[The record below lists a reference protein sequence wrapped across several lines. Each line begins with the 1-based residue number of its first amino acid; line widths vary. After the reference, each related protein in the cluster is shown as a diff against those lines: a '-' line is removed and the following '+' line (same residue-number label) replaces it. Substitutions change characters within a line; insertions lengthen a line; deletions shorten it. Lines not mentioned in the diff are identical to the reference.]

1 MPIPIPPVW
10 NPMGELKPLLTPM
23 VPIPPMVG
31 PTGKVEGIVPPCM
44 GIVLVPEFKE
54 SLFRDVMFR
63 RLLVRSFALNNKN
76 QLNKY

>member
-31 PTGKVEGIVPPCM
+31 PAGKVEGIVPPCM

-54 SLFRDVMFR
+54 SFVQRCHVQKAAGQILC
-63 RLLVRSFALNNKN
+63 LE
-76 QLNKY
+76 Q